1 MAAKRDNQKKI
12 ENKVEAVL
20 KKVRPYIQM
29 HGGDVKL
36 IDLKDDTVFLEI
48 SGACAGCPLADLTY
62 NKMICALIKE
72 EAPEIKKV
80 ILT

>member
-12 ENKVEAVL
+12 ENKVKAVL

-29 HGGDVKL
+29 HGGDVEL
-36 IDLKDDTVFLEI
+36 IEVKTDTVILKI
-48 SGACAGCPLADLTY
+48 RGTCASCPLAGLTY
-62 NKMICALIKE
+62 NEMIGALIKE
-72 EAPEIKKV
+72 KAPEIKKV